1 MLRTA
6 DFRTAYDKGI
16 RLSGPL
22 FAAFCV
28 ARTETDRSSARLG
41 LTVPRA
47 VGGAVV
53 RNRIRRRTKA
63 AIRQLSQGIP
73 GGAFLIT
80 TEPEVATMEFAAMR
94 EDLESALH
102 AAARAKDDR

>member
-53 RNRIRRRTKA
+53 RNRIKRRLREA
-63 AIRQLSQGIP
+63 FRMRRAGI
-73 GGAFLIT
+73 ASKWDIVLN
-80 TEPEVATMEFAAMR
+80 VR
-94 EDLESALH
+94 R
-102 AAARAKDDR
+102 AAALATFAELERALAKVMEKCGP